1 MLPTKVLQMDYQGFG
16 NLVWDHFDL
25 IEKFQDE
32 NHIKFQ
38 GVVSKLRNGTIPG
51 SIIANH
57 LGIPMGVINAPRQ
70 KSYEFYE
77 LFLPKEIRLLESPIE
92 LLYVDSICG
101 TGETLSNINQY
112 FQNKYNENIKLT
124 SYATLV
130 DIKSK
135 IKPDIC
141 GLVHSNFFQPPWEW
155 RAFTP
160 ETHLDRLMNNDIKS
174 SQENYHAIGI
184 CSNQCKDS
192 IDQYLGQKLIGHWI
206 EIFDADGLLR
216 KTKSASGISSLD
228 IPKNQLSLTLCKTK
242 FLSFINEKIEFIQNN
257 GLTHFIETDISQA
270 ILLSEKTPVCHILF
284 FDGENLIKIYGR
296 EMSKK
301 SFISLNF

>member
-1 MLPTKVLQMDYQGFG
+1 MLPTKVFQIDYQGFG

-32 NHIKFQ
+32 NHIKFK

-51 SIIANH
+51 AIIANH
-57 LGIPMGVINAPRQ
+57 LGIPMGVIDAPR
-70 KSYEFYE
+70 KKNYESYE
-77 LFLPKEIRLLESPIE
+77 LFLPKEIRLLDSPIE

-101 TGETLSNINQY
+101 TGETLSNVNQY

-135 IKPDIC
+135 TKPDIC
-141 GLVHSNFFQPPWEW
+141 GLVHTKFFQPPWEW

-184 CSNQCKDS
+184 CSNQCKDG
-192 IDQYLGQKLIGHWI
+192 IEQYLGQKLIGHWI
-206 EIFDADGLLR
+206 EIFDADSLLR

-228 IPKNQLSLTLCKTK
+228 IPEKQISLTLCKTK
-242 FLSFINEKIEFIQNN
+242 FLSFINEKVEFIQNN
-257 GLTHFIETDISQA
+257 GLTHFIETDFSQA
-270 ILLSEKTPVCHILF
+270 ILISEKAPICHVLF
-284 FDGENLIKIYGR
+284 FDGEQLIKIYGR